1 MLKLLK
7 LTPRKIQPFQPLYE
21 DALRQVREL
30 KTEIEGLK
38 AVQIVDEILCEE
50 AEKQAQKFKL
60 ALERIHKIGKEGCAP
75 DPKKWSTT
83 LDAVT
88 EIATGVLKEKQF
100 VIKLKK

>member
-38 AVQIVDEILCEE
+38 AIQMVDEILREE
-50 AEKQAQKFKL
+50 SEKQVQNFRG
-60 ALERIHKIGKEGCAP
+60 ALEKVYKVCKEACPPA
-75 DPKKWSTT
+75 
-83 LDAVT
+83 A
-88 EIATGVLKEKQF
+88 EIAKEVLQEKQTIVQLRNF
-100 VIKLKK
+100 N